1 MTDVETIAQALHQ
14 ATELAVS
21 LHKKHF
27 GEIADWT
34 PLDDLAGVLLQ
45 IDNMTTGITR
55 TEQWNTDMDA
65 AKGEGV
71 VLIEA
76 YVDCKRRVSTGG
88 WDDHW
93 TSERWVYDS
102 NRIPIGTIP
111 TRWMNLPPE

>member
-65 AKGEGV
+65 APRDGTDILTICRGNCSVRYWGEVEDGEDAWQPRIRG
-71 VLIEA
+71 LFP
-76 YVDCKRRVSTGG
+76 
-88 WDDHW
+88 
-93 TSERWVYDS
+93 ERW
-102 NRIPIGTIP
+102 
-111 TRWMNLPPE
+111 MHLPPEGE

>member
-1 MTDVETIAQALHQ
+1 MSDAPETIWVFQDSSMENNGLFLGYFLGTEQAG
-14 ATELAVS
+14 T
-21 LHKKHF
+21 
-27 GEIADWT
+27 GEIGFG
-34 PLDDLAGVLLQ
+34 PY
-45 IDNMTTGITR
+45 TR